1 MIEAKNIIAHPSYVV
16 LFESIMTL
24 DLTLE
29 NLTYP
34 IEYKQWQI
42 KFPWHVSVSAW
53 PMTKNMQQNAYVLW
67 Q

>member
-34 IEYKQWQI
+34 IEYKQ
-42 KFPWHVSVSAW
+42 
-53 PMTKNMQQNAYVLW
+53 
-67 Q
+67 